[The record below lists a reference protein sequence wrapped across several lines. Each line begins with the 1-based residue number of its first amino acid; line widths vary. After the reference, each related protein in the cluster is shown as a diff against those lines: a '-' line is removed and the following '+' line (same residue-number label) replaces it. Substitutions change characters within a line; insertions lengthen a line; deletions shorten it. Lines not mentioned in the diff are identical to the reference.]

1 MELMK
6 IGLISDTHDNIG
18 NILNAVKQFND
29 RNIDVVLNAGDF
41 VSPLSVE
48 SFNGIKLI
56 GVLGNNDIAIPGLT
70 SAFKKVHGE
79 LEGEIFESVYDG
91 MKFAVYHGTSSAQR
105 ELPIKSGKY
114 DVFVYGQ
121 THRKVRYNYGRTL
134 VINPG
139 TAKGWI
145 FGFNATAGVLDTQNG
160 NLEFINL

>member
-70 SAFKKVHGE
+70 SDF
-79 LEGEIFESVYDG
+79 
-91 MKFAVYHGTSSAQR
+91 
-105 ELPIKSGKY
+105 
-114 DVFVYGQ
+114 
-121 THRKVRYNYGRTL
+121 
-134 VINPG
+134 
-139 TAKGWI
+139 
-145 FGFNATAGVLDTQNG
+145 
-160 NLEFINL
+160 